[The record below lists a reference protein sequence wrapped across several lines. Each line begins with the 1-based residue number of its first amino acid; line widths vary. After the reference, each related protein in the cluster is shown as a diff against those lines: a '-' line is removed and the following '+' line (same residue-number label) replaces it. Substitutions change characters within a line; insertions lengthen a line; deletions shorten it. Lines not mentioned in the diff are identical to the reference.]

1 MDLASAKMIGAG
13 LATMGLLGAGIGIGV
28 LFGNFVNAGIRN
40 PAAAKTQTGNLFVGM
55 ALSEATAIFA
65 LGIAMLILFS

>member
-1 MDLASAKMIGAG
+1 MDIEAAKMLGAG
-13 LATMGLLGAGIGIGV
+13 LAAIGVTGAGVGIGM
-28 LFGNFVNAGIRN
+28 LFGQFVGAGIRN

-65 LGIAMLILFS
+65 LGIAMLILFG

>member
-1 MDLASAKMIGAG
+1 MDIEAAKMLGAG
-13 LATMGLLGAGIGIGV
+13 LAAIGVTGAGIGIGM
-28 LFGNFVNAGIRN
+28 LFGQFVGAGIRN

-65 LGIAMLILFS
+65 LGIAMLILFG

>member
-1 MDLASAKMIGAG
+1 MDIEAAKMLGAG
-13 LATMGLLGAGIGIGV
+13 LATIGVAGAGVGIGM
-28 LFGNFVNAGIRN
+28 LFGQFVGAGIRN

-65 LGIAMLILFS
+65 LGIAMLILFG